1 MKKVLFSLLLF
12 MLITNVKA
20 YTNNNN
26 IEISEEEY
34 RNLLSVGFLEKQI
47 DTISYDLYQE
57 YKDTNGIGLVQ
68 NVKYYKTTHIEKNGM
83 TSSYTEEIDEEEYL
97 NGDDRVSIKG
107 TGTVY
112 TEYKKLITSLSQTS
126 SDVVTG
132 IVTLEW
138 RKMPKK
144 RSYDIIGIGYL
155 SSSIKRSLSPY
166 FQMDYT
172 TSGNVSY
179 TSMTYNW
186 HETVDNGD
194 TAVAQLP
201 SGSLNSLSSYI
212 LVRLKKRIPN
222 STVNHITVYG
232 DYAHATSNISLTN
245 ALKHDMYYT
254 GISLQNS
261 IVGYYDT
268 TPECQA
274 TWYGTL

>member
-26 IEISEEEY
+26 IEITEEEY
-34 RNLLSVGFLEKQI
+34 LNLLSVGFTENQI
-47 DTISYDLYQE
+47 DNLSYDLYQE
-57 YKDTNGIGLVQ
+57 YKDTNGVGLVK
-68 NVKYYKTTHIEKNGM
+68 NEKYYKTTHIEKNGI
-83 TSSYTEEIDEEEYL
+83 TSSITEEVTELEYL
-97 NGDDRVSIKG
+97 YGNDNTMITAIG
-107 TGTVY
+107 TN
-112 TEYKKLITSLSQTS
+112 TSN
-126 SDVVTG
+126 DVVTS

-144 RSYDIIGIGYL
+144 RSYDIIGVGYL
-155 SSSIKRSLSPY
+155 TNSITRNLSPY

-172 TSGNVSY
+172 TSSNNSY

-186 HETVDNGD
+186 HETSDSGD
-194 TAVAQLP
+194 TAVAPLP

-212 LVRLKKRIPN
+212 LVRLKKKVPN
-222 STVNHITVYG
+222 STVNQITVYG
-232 DYAHATSNISLTN
+232 DYAHATSTISLTN

-268 TPECQA
+268 TPECGV